1 MPWSSEK
8 MAQIVTIKDVAQL
21 AEVSIGTVSRVF
33 NNHKNVNEDIRERVL
48 QAAAE
53 LGYRGLAG
61 RSSAVQKKGKTL
73 KEIGFLLYSH
83 LQDPVEK
90 GAVAPFWA
98 KILHG
103 AEAEA
108 QKSNIK
114 VTYRAISS
122 ARETPQTLL
131 GQLHEMRPGGILL
144 VGPADAATID
154 AIRSL
159 DIPLVLVDNYL
170 RRPALDA
177 VLSANFEGTMEA
189 IEYLIG
195 QGHRRI
201 AAISGLLS
209 SGPHPTNLLY
219 TIEWR
224 IRGYREALL
233 NAGLPVDES
242 LIEACLLSPEGGY
255 QACKRL
261 LARGMQ
267 CSAIFCAND
276 PTAVGV
282 LKALRE
288 QGFSVPQD
296 ISVVGFDDDM
306 AEYLTPALTT
316 VGVKKEAMGA
326 TAVNTLI
333 ERFYN
338 PGAIAKTITLGVEL
352 IKRDSVAPYSPV
364 EADR

>member
-1 MPWSSEK
+1 
-8 MAQIVTIKDVAQL
+8 MANIVTIKDVAQL

-33 NNHKNVNEDIRERVL
+33 NHHSNVNGDIRERVL
-48 QAAAE
+48 KAAAE
-53 LGYRGLAG
+53 LGYSGPAG
-61 RSSAVQKKGKTL
+61 RSSTVQKKGKAL
-73 KEIGFLLYSH
+73 KEIGFLLYLRDSTE
-83 LQDPVEK
+83 D
-90 GAVAPFWA
+90 GTIAPFWA
-98 KILHG
+98 NILHG

-114 VTYRAISS
+114 VTYQAINST
-122 ARETPQTLL
+122 RETPQSLP
-131 GQLHEMRPGGILL
+131 GRLHEMRLGGVLL

-159 DIPLVLVDNYL
+159 NIPLVLVDNYM

-189 IEYLIG
+189 IEYLIS

-201 AAISGLLS
+201 AAICGPLS
-209 SGPHPTNLLY
+209 AGPHPTNILY

-233 NAGLPVDES
+233 NAGLSVDES
-242 LIEACLLSPEGGY
+242 LIEVCVLSPEGGY
-255 QACKRL
+255 ETCKRL
-261 LARGMQ
+261 IARGMP

-276 PTAVGV
+276 PTAIGV

-288 QGFSVPQD
+288 EGFRVPQD
-296 ISVVGFDDDM
+296 VSVVGFDDDM

-316 VGVKKEAMGA
+316 VRVNKEAMGA

-333 ERFYN
+333 ERFKN
-338 PGAIAKTITLGVEL
+338 PGAVAKTITLGVEL
-352 IKRDSVAPYSPV
+352 IKRDSVGPLSSHRDKPITSS
-364 EADR
+364 